1 MYSNTGL
8 SAPGTLSRQLITDV
22 ILISFQNFTN
32 KSDVW
37 SFGILLW
44 ELYSFGRNPYPRI
57 VSNLFGGCFL
67 TANMEVIAR
76 FDNCHTVKHNG

>member
-8 SAPGTLSRQLITDV
+8 STPDTLSRQLITDV
-22 ILISFQNFTN
+22 ILILFQNFTN

-57 VSNLFGGCFL
+57 VSNLFGGEYCVAF
-67 TANMEVIAR
+67 
-76 FDNCHTVKHNG
+76 